1 MTVQEALS
9 LYKIPYIVKDIQT
22 APDFESY
29 QLTPTGST
37 ATISRLKSR
46 LDDLR
51 TATGRDL
58 DIIQS
63 GNDLYIRTKTAQK
76 VYKWTD
82 YNGYID
88 FNDPRDPFIVGFN
101 QSGIVTDTLDNA
113 RQMLVAGTTGSGKS
127 VFLHNLITTFICNPS
142 NYVYLVDCKKCEFGI
157 YKDNANVCDSVFGE
171 NSAARYVNTIIE
183 VMENRYCV
191 MDHSGVNDFLDFK
204 KLYPESRRYI
214 LIIDELADMISDK
227 KAQKAI
233 IPGLLRIAQ
242 KGRGAGCHVILA
254 TQRPDASIIN
264 GTLKGNL
271 PTRISFRTVSAI
283 DSRVILDQSGAEKLN
298 GNGDGLYLRN
308 GSFNLER
315 VQAPFITLSDID
327 RLKTA

>member
-1 MTVQEALS
+1 MTVQEALQ
-9 LYKIPYIVKDIQT
+9 LYKIPYQVTDIQT
-22 APDFESY
+22 GPDFESY
-29 QLTPTGST
+29 RLTPTGST

-63 GNDLYIRTKTAQK
+63 GNDLYIRTKTAQI
-76 VYKWTD
+76 VYKWMD
-82 YNGYID
+82 YAGHLD

-127 VFLHNLITTFICNPS
+127 VFLHNLITTFICNPN
-142 NYVYLVDCKKCEFGI
+142 NYIYLVDCKKCEFGA
-157 YKDNANVCDSVFGE
+157 YKDNALVTDSVFGE
-171 NSAARYVNTIIE
+171 NSAARYVNTLID
-183 VMENRYCV
+183 VMESRYTD
-191 MDHSGVNDFLDFK
+191 MERENVNDFMEYKRLHQDA
-204 KLYPESRRYI
+204 RRYI
-214 LIIDELADMISDK
+214 LVIDELADMISNK
-227 KAQKAI
+227 KAQNAI

-242 KGRGAGCHVILA
+242 KGRGAGCHVILS
-254 TQRPDASIIN
+254 TQRPDATIIN

-283 DSRVILDQSGAEKLN
+283 DSRVILDQSGAERLN

-315 VQAPFITLSDID
+315 VQSPYISLSDIEK
-327 RLKTA
+327 LKTA